1 MSKANFTLIG
11 FKELQAKLKKLDQEV
26 RIKATRAALR
36 RTAGIVV
43 KAAKQNA
50 LTVDD
55 KKTGRRIAD
64 NIRLQYGSKVFNR
77 SGVHL
82 YRIGVSTR
90 WKNIVRGNKDEGV
103 GGNTPHWHLVEF
115 GTRRSREQQYMR
127 PALRSNINNV
137 LNRFARELNKE
148 INKLV

>member
-1 MSKANFTLIG
+1 MSKSNFTLIG

-26 RIKATRAALR
+26 RIKATRSALR
-36 RTAGIVV
+36 RAAGIVV

-64 NIRLQYGSKVFNR
+64 NIRLQYGTKVFNR

-82 YRIGVSTR
+82 YRIGVNTR
-90 WKNIVRGNKDEGV
+90 WKNIVRGNKDEGLR
-103 GGNTPHWHLVEF
+103 GNTPHWHLVEF
-115 GTRRSREQQYMR
+115 GTRRSREKQYMR
-127 PALRSNINNV
+127 PALRNNINNV

>member
-1 MSKANFTLIG
+1 MSKEKFSLIG
-11 FKELQAKLKKLDQEV
+11 FQQFQTKLKRLDQEV
-26 RIKATRAALR
+26 RIKATRSALR

-64 NIRLQYGSKVFNR
+64 NIRLQYGTKVFNQT
-77 SGVHL
+77 GKHL
-82 YRIGVSTR
+82 YRIGVNTR

-115 GTRRSREQQYMR
+115 GTRRSREKQFMR
-127 PALRSNINNV
+127 PALRNNINNV
-137 LNRFARELNKE
+137 LNRLARELNKE